1 MLTQTEM
8 QKILDQI
15 NSRFDY
21 LNNKIEVLEAEMQ
34 KLSKPSPKPRT
45 TVKDKVE
52 ENT

>member
-8 QKILDQI
+8 QRILDQV

-21 LNNKIEVLEAEMQ
+21 LNNKIEKLEAEMS

-45 TVKDKVE
+45 TAKDKVE
-52 ENT
+52 ESA